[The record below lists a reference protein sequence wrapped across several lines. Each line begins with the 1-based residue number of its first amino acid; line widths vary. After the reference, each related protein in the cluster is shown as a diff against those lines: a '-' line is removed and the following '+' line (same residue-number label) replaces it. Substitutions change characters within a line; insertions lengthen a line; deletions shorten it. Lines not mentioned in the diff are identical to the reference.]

1 MIKKLSRNFWKLL
14 NILKT
19 FKKFYKI
26 IIQVFLKYIEKI
38 LEQKLK
44 N

>member
-1 MIKKLSRNFWKLL
+1 MIKLCFSFQNIWQFL

-26 IIQVFLKYIEKI
+26 IMQVYLKYIEKI
-38 LEQKLK
+38 LE
-44 N
+44 